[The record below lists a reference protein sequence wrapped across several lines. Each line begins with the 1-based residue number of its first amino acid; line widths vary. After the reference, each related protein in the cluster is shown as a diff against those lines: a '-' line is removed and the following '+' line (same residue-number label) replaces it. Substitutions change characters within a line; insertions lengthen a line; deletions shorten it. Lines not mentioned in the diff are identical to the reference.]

1 MANSKGACTNCKF
14 RFPREQ
20 LKAVPAGKFCS
31 DKCLHEYAN
40 NHNNKARLVSLGR
53 KEVKKTFAAK
63 KRAFKLND
71 KKLRRNQ
78 AVTAFNKYIRLRD
91 KNKPCISCQRYH
103 TGQYHAGHYKP
114 AGINSALKFNELN
127 VHKQCSACNNNL
139 SGNLTHYRINLIKKI
154 GLHKVEELENNKAI
168 TSFTCDQLKA
178 IEDEYKAK
186 CKQLERDLAA

>member
-1 MANSKGACTNCKF
+1 MANSKRKCANCEG
-14 RFPREQ
+14 RFPPAEMYIREPQ
-20 LKAVPAGKFCS
+20 AFCS
-31 DKCLHEYAN
+31 VSSWIEYCAKN
-40 NHNNKARLVSLGR
+40 
-53 KEVKKTFAAK
+53 VKKLAK
-63 KRAFKLND
+63 KGNQIRNKQHAVKKRNFKLND
-71 KKLRRNQ
+71 KKLRRSQ
-78 AVTAFNKYIRLRD
+78 AVTTFNKYIRLRD

-154 GLHKVEELENNKAI
+154 GLHKVEELENNKEI